1 MKIYGFDRI
10 AMKWMKSFLE
20 ERTQMV
26 SVSGKMSS
34 PQHMN
39 LGTPQGSRM
48 SPILFLCLM
57 ADMDLWA
64 EDSIIS
70 NFADDT
76 QSIIIRN
83 NKEEAIEATQKEAN
97 NLISFF
103 TSNNLV
109 NNSDKAAILYN
120 SNGKGSKVT
129 IKNIGNETINSTDS
143 EKLLGLHISS
153 DFCWNSHVHH
163 VSVDLK
169 KKLGLLM
176 RIKHKVPKK
185 ILIQIADSIFISK
198 IRYGISVYLNPIYEK
213 EELKM
218 RKLIKEVNDLQVL
231 QNNMVHAIFG
241 LNPIPGR
248 YGQIL
253 PTPP

>member
-1 MKIYGFDRI
+1 
-10 AMKWMKSFLE
+10 MKWMKSFLE

-83 NKEEAIEATQKEAN
+83 KKEESIEATQKEAHIPIDSIVSEQISCKN
-97 NLISFF
+97 KYKMACNPFLRNRNHRLI
-103 TSNNLV
+103 
-109 NNSDKAAILYN
+109 
-120 SNGKGSKVT
+120 
-129 IKNIGNETINSTDS
+129 
-143 EKLLGLHISS
+143 
-153 DFCWNSHVHH
+153 
-163 VSVDLK
+163 
-169 KKLGLLM
+169 LLM
-176 RIKHKVPKK
+176 QFNWP
-185 ILIQIADSIFISK
+185 
-198 IRYGISVYLNPIYEK
+198 
-213 EELKM
+213 
-218 RKLIKEVNDLQVL
+218 
-231 QNNMVHAIFG
+231 
-241 LNPIPGR
+241 
-248 YGQIL
+248 
-253 PTPP
+253 